1 MKLLILSLLLLL
13 PLGHVRAQ
21 DLTLPNV
28 IQIAQENSY
37 DAKRAEFS
45 FLASYWTFRS
55 FKAQLLPAVNLS
67 GGLMNYDRSFVST
80 RDYATGQQ
88 AYVANNTLSNHLM
101 LSVDQQIAATG
112 GTVSLQSYL
121 YRLDQFTYDSR
132 IYNSQPARI
141 SYHQPLR
148 AFNALKWEKKTAP
161 LEYEIAKRE
170 YATAMQDITV
180 TVTDL
185 FFAVLTAQTDYQQSL
200 TTLADRETL
209 YGMAKQRLELGTTT
223 KNDVLQ
229 MELSLLNAQVAVSRN
244 RIALD
249 DARYALFS
257 YLRLSDYDNA
267 TLIPPYS
274 LPDVCLNTEEVIEHA
289 IANSPHTEQ
298 QRLAMLEAQ
307 RNLAQAKAGRGLQ
320 VSLNSEL
327 GFMQT
332 GPTFGAA
339 YNHLRDNEII
349 GLTLSL
355 PIFDWGVKRGRV
367 RVAESLLEVTKT
379 KLEQEHDNYLQD
391 LRRRVLQFN
400 GQPTQCR
407 TSLRAQDI
415 AEERYA
421 ITKKRY
427 EIGAVSVTDLN
438 TAQQELEAAQ
448 SQYIQQLHTFWAD
461 YFSLQRSTL
470 YDWSRKCD
478 ITENY
483 EVKTK

>member
-1 MKLLILSLLLLL
+1 MSALLLCLL
-13 PLGHVRAQ
+13 SYSAGLRAQ
-21 DLTLPNV
+21 QLTLPAA

-45 FLASYWTFRS
+45 FIASYWTYRS

-67 GGLMNYDRSFVST
+67 GGLMNYDRSLVPT
-80 RDYATGQQ
+80 RDYESGQQ

-112 GTVSLQSYL
+112 GTVSLQSYV
-121 YRLDQFTYDSR
+121 YRLDQFSYDSR

-141 SYHQPLR
+141 SYRQPLR
-148 AFNALKWEKKTAP
+148 TFNGLKWEKKTSP
-161 LEYEIAKRE
+161 VEYDIAKRE

-180 TVTDL
+180 RVTDL
-185 FFAVLTAQTDYQQSL
+185 FFTVLTSQTSYRQSL
-200 TTLADRETL
+200 STLADREML
-209 YGMAKQRLELGTTT
+209 YKMSQQRLELGTTT
-223 KNDVLQ
+223 KSEVLQ
-229 MELSLLNAQVAVSRN
+229 MELSLLNARVAARQHQ
-244 RIALD
+244 IALD

-257 YLRLSDYDNA
+257 YLRVSDYDQA
-267 TLIPPYS
+267 TLIPPYT
-274 LPDVCLNTEEVIEHA
+274 LPEVCVSTEEVIERA
-289 IANSPHTEQ
+289 IANSPHEGR
-298 QRLAMLEAQ
+298 QRLAMLQAE
-307 RNLAQAKAGRGLQ
+307 RELAQAKAGRGLQ

-349 GLTLSL
+349 GLTLTL
-355 PIFDWGVKRGRV
+355 PIFDWGVRRGRV
-367 RVAESLLEVTKT
+367 KMAESQLEVTKT
-379 KLEQEHDNYLQD
+379 RLEQEHDDYLQE
-391 LRRRVLQFN
+391 LRRKVVQFN

-415 AEERYA
+415 AEERYD
-421 ITKKRY
+421 ITKRRY

-438 TAQQELEAAQ
+438 TAQQELEAART
-448 SQYIQQLHTFWAD
+448 QYLQQLHTFWSD

-470 YDWSRKCD
+470 YDWSRKCEIVED
-478 ITENY
+478 Y
-483 EVKTK
+483 EVKIR